1 MVLYMNS
8 PINTSSPGEEFTSFI
23 RFFLE
28 ERDVAPAVFDLDAVP
43 ADGSVRRFWRVLPE
57 GSEKTFIAVM
67 NEPVDGPAT
76 KENFAYL
83 MIGRHLHGRGL
94 PLPEIHASDMDRGW
108 FIVEDFGNV
117 NLQDVASSNKDRML
131 FYEKV
136 AEVLLRLQV
145 EGARGFNPS
154 WTCQT
159 EKYDRA
165 VMGPYES
172 GYFKEAFLHGYLGM
186 KKEWPELESPLNHL
200 AERASIAEPRFF
212 LHRDFQ
218 SRNIMVLKDGIGVLD
233 WQGGRLGPL
242 GYDLASLLIDPYAA
256 LSKEEKALIYR
267 RYKEL
272 LSERLPEEVEVF
284 EKSYPYL
291 ALQRNLQ
298 ILGAFSFLSR
308 VRRKTHF
315 ERYIEPAVGNLCELL
330 VELGD
335 ERLSPLRE
343 VVEEGWEA
351 IKLKAESSKLKG
363 QQSWEAGRRI
373 GEKKGD

>member
-1 MVLYMNS
+1 MIYTSNS
-8 PINTSSPGEEFTSFI
+8 ISPGEEFTSFI

-28 ERDVAPAVFDLDAVP
+28 ERDVAPAVFDLDPVP

-57 GSEKTFIAVM
+57 GSGKTFIAVM
-67 NEPVDGPAT
+67 NEPVDGPAA

-83 MIGRHLHGRGL
+83 MIGRHLHGKGL
-94 PLPEIHASDMDRGW
+94 PLPRIHASDMDRGW
-108 FIVEDFGNV
+108 FILEDFGNV
-117 NLQDVASSNKDRML
+117 NLQDVASSNKARML

-145 EGARGFNPS
+145 EGAGGFNPS

-172 GYFKEAFLHGYLGM
+172 DYFKEAFLHGYLGM
-186 KKEWPELESPLNHL
+186 KKEWPELEPPLNHL
-200 AERASIAEPRFF
+200 AKRASVAEPRFF

-218 SRNIMVLKDGIGVLD
+218 SRNIMVLKDGIGILD

-256 LSKEEKALIYR
+256 LSKEEKALIYG

-272 LSERLPEEVEVF
+272 LSERLPEEVEAF
-284 EKSYPYL
+284 EKSFPYL

-308 VRRKTHF
+308 VRRKMHF

-335 ERLSPLRE
+335 EKLSPLRG
-343 VVEEGWEA
+343 VVE
-351 IKLKAESSKLKG
+351 KG
-363 QQSWEAGRRI
+363 WEAGRRV